1 MGISDEEMQQW
12 RKSQLEIQRD
22 AAEISKANWE
32 AAKIARQKAKE
43 EYDAA
48 IASGN
53 QLAIAQAKAMLE
65 EAEDFEKDAHKEYLE
80 RVKETLRTAEE
91 MYQESLEKNEKAYQK
106 ALSGGIAPTLDRL
119 QEQLDMQKELNHLH
133 LDDYEKYKKLG
144 DLQANIN
151 KQLANNPNV
160 KVQGKL
166 KDLMDDVNKKM
177 EAGAEISEGE
187 ATILEKRLML
197 LQAED
202 QLMAARNAKS
212 AVRMTR
218 DNEGNFSYTY
228 TADTSKIEEAQQ
240 NYADKFYD
248 LLDYE
253 RKYSEDTQAAILQSY
268 KEFLDKRNDI
278 INDDSL
284 TDSERKALLNQLEK
298 DMKAKVQFYTDEMKM
313 VIGEMSRLKTDD
325 WGDIQALLN
334 GRPLAEGDDFETSF
348 SDTLL
353 AKVAPAWKEA
363 GDGLKAFVDAAKE
376 LKSSDFNAMDT
387 LAELNNT
394 SMERVGSSTIAFGQ
408 ELVGIYDKLEQGS
421 EDVKQSA
428 IKMADEV
435 IPKYDEMI
443 KKGEEFSQRY
453 GDYYNT
459 VAENIDKVVT
469 AIEKLRKSLA
479 GVEDVEDITTIFEDA
494 LGGDMSPVATIVA
507 AAAVAPDS
515 TQGISRTS
523 SGGKGGG
530 SGKTKKAFLTPYD
543 NVYNA
548 IVDAYNNG
556 ELEQDLFNTYLK
568 SLGAINYLPL
578 LGLDQQELLQNVHIE
593 AAFPNVESHAEIEQ
607 AVYNLVNS
615 ASQYVNR
622 SS

>member
-1 MGISDEEMQQW
+1 
-12 RKSQLEIQRD
+12 
-22 AAEISKANWE
+22 
-32 AAKIARQKAKE
+32 
-43 EYDAA
+43 
-48 IASGN
+48 
-53 QLAIAQAKAMLE
+53 MLE
-65 EAEDFEKDAHKEYLE
+65 EAESFEKDAHLEYLE

-268 KEFLDKRNDI
+268 KEFLDKRNNI
-278 INDDSL
+278 INDESL

-298 DMKAKVQFYTDEMKM
+298 DMQAKVKFYTDEMKM
-313 VIGEMSRLKTDD
+313 VLGEMSRLKT
-325 WGDIQALLN
+325 
-334 GRPLAEGDDFETSF
+334 
-348 SDTLL
+348 
-353 AKVAPAWKEA
+353 
-363 GDGLKAFVDAAKE
+363 
-376 LKSSDFNAMDT
+376 
-387 LAELNNT
+387 
-394 SMERVGSSTIAFGQ
+394 
-408 ELVGIYDKLEQGS
+408 
-421 EDVKQSA
+421 ED
-428 IKMADEV
+428 
-435 IPKYDEMI
+435 
-443 KKGEEFSQRY
+443 
-453 GDYYNT
+453 
-459 VAENIDKVVT
+459 
-469 AIEKLRKSLA
+469 
-479 GVEDVEDITTIFEDA
+479 
-494 LGGDMSPVATIVA
+494 
-507 AAAVAPDS
+507 
-515 TQGISRTS
+515 
-523 SGGKGGG
+523 
-530 SGKTKKAFLTPYD
+530 
-543 NVYNA
+543 
-548 IVDAYNNG
+548 
-556 ELEQDLFNTYLK
+556 
-568 SLGAINYLPL
+568 
-578 LGLDQQELLQNVHIE
+578 
-593 AAFPNVESHAEIEQ
+593 
-607 AVYNLVNS
+607 
-615 ASQYVNR
+615 
-622 SS
+622 